1 MKQECNPGGSGEIIY
16 SGTPTAAQL
25 KKGNLMMF
33 YANVKSTAG
42 GDFYT
47 WGLSGICLP
56 GYSTQ
61 ICYDINGT
69 KYVLLAKWDKTNGTL
84 TFSNV
89 SGGIALTTSHIIVF
103 N

>member
-33 YANVKSTAG
+33 YANVKSATG
-42 GDFYT
+42 GAFYT
-47 WGLSGICLP
+47 WGLSGICFP
-56 GYSTQ
+56 DYDTQ
-61 ICYDINGT
+61 IVYDINGT
-69 KYVLLAKWDKTNGTL
+69 KMVLLAKWDKTNGTL
-84 TFSNV
+84 TYSQV
-89 SGGIALTTSHIIVF
+89 SGGIALTTSRIIVF